1 MAESEIWSEPY
12 SGASTDPAVDPLPG
26 GDEPAVEVQPQ
37 KATHPQPLTWADL
50 IAEVKG
56 RRWERFVPSRRMGPN
71 PDRLVNELV
80 TNDEEHANLAPAA
93 AGTVINPAAYV
104 DPIPDGL
111 QLPGQEKP
119 LYVVRTREMA
129 PLRLFFVRTTMSA
142 TEAKQILGR
151 DPARMSALIVNEDA
165 ANSVSLATRLE
176 QATVSGT
183 LTFTLGPGKS
193 LSTSSI
199 SEMWGIAVAG
209 TPVVSVATEVG

>member
-1 MAESEIWSEPY
+1 MAEPEIWSEPY

-26 GDEPAVEVQPQ
+26 GDEPAIEVQPQ
-37 KATHPQPLTWADL
+37 KATHPQPLKWQDL
-50 IAEVKG
+50 LAEVKG
-56 RRWERFVPSRRMGPN
+56 RRWERFVPNRRMPPN

-93 AGTVINPAAYV
+93 AGTIVNPAAYV

-119 LYVVRTREMA
+119 IVVVRTREMS
-129 PLRLFFVRTTMSA
+129 PLRLFFVRTLMGA
-142 TEAKQILGR
+142 AAVQILGR
-151 DPARMSALIVNEDA
+151 DPARVSALIVNEDA

-193 LSTSSI
+193 FSTSSI
-199 SEMWGIAVAG
+199 SEVWGIAVAG
-209 TPVVSVATEVG
+209 TPAVSVATEVG